1 MGQIVAVTL
10 PLYLLIG
17 LGWLAVRGRYLAAA
31 DLVGASRLVM
41 QVFLPAMIFLAIASR
56 PLHEALNPGFLAAYT
71 LAALAAMG
79 LAWGAARL
87 AGQSPAGAAIEAMGA
102 SCPNSGYFGLPLV
115 TLTLGAGVATQAFA
129 LAVVV
134 ENLLVIPIAI
144 ALCDLARGG
153 GGRGLRGFL
162 LPLARNPMLIAVAVG
177 LAWSAI
183 GAPLPGLADR
193 VLRMMVP
200 VAAPVVLIAIGGA
213 LAGMSPR
220 AELAG
225 AARVGFGKLVLHPL
239 LAFGLAALLA
249 PGLDGPMRAALV
261 LYAASPM
268 MTIYTLFGQRYG
280 QEGLAVTAMLAAI
293 TASVVTVP
301 VAVWL
306 LERAV

>member
-1 MGQIVAVTL
+1 MGQILAVTL
-10 PLYLLIG
+10 PLYILIG
-17 LGWLAVRGRYLAAA
+17 LGWLAVRARYLAAA
-31 DLVGASRLVM
+31 DLVGASRVVM

-56 PLHEALNPGFLAAYT
+56 PLREALHPGFLAAYL
-71 LAALAAMG
+71 LAALGAMA
-79 LAWGAARL
+79 LTWTMARL
-87 AGQSPAGAAIEAMGA
+87 SGQGRAAAAIEAMGA

-115 TLTLGAGVATQAFA
+115 TVTLGAGVATQAFA
-129 LAVVV
+129 MAVVV
-134 ENLLVIPIAI
+134 ENMLVIPVAI

-153 GGRGLRGFL
+153 GGRGWRGFL
-162 LPLARNPMLIAVAVG
+162 LPLARNPMLIAVAAG
-177 LAWSAI
+177 LAWSAT
-183 GAPLPGLADR
+183 GAPLPDLALR

-225 AARVGFGKLVLHPL
+225 AARVGLGKLVLHPL
-239 LAFGLAALLA
+239 LAFGLALLLA

-293 TASVVTVP
+293 TASVMTVP

-306 LERAV
+306 LERAG